1 MIDLLIAGF
10 VGFIIGI
17 IFGIALIVVIAMS
30 SGDKNND

>member
-10 VGFIIGI
+10 VGFVIGI

-30 SGDKNND
+30 IGDKKND